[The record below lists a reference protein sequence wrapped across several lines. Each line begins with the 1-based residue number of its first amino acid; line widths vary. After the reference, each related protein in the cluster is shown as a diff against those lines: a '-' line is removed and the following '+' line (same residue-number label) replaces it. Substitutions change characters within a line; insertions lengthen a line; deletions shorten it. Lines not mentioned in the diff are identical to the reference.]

1 MSFWLDFLPI
11 VIYILLIFFLIIG
24 IILGIKFIITLNKL
38 EKVVEDV
45 NDKVQTLN
53 GFFHIIDY
61 TTDKIALATDKV
73 VDGVASLF
81 NKFILGKKKK
91 KRKKEIEDENE

>member
-1 MSFWLDFLPI
+1 MEFWLDFLPL
-11 VIYILLIFFLIIG
+11 VIYFLLIIFLIVG
-24 IILGIKFIITLNKL
+24 IILGIKFIMTLNKV
-38 EKVVEDV
+38 EKVVDDV

-73 VDGVASLF
+73 VDGIVSLF
-81 NKFILGKKKK
+81 NKMIKRKKKK
-91 KRKKEIEDENE
+91 IKKESDENE

>member
-11 VIYILLIFFLIIG
+11 IIYFLLIIFLIVG
-24 IILGIKFIITLNKL
+24 IILGIKFIITLDKL
-38 EKVVEDV
+38 DKVVDDV
-45 NDKVQTLN
+45 NEKVQTLN

-73 VDGVASLF
+73 VEGVSSLF
-81 NKFILGKKKK
+81 SRLLFSKKKK
-91 KRKKEIEDENE
+91 IKKESDD